1 MSIALSP
8 SRLAHLRQ
16 RTIWTLVA
24 GVAIGSTGHIAAV
37 TVGTIVAAEITGSS
51 ALAGLPAASVILGSA
66 LGSVLLSMLMA
77 RRGRRPGLSLGYVIS
92 VIGAFV
98 AASAVVSQSLP
109 TLILGTMLIGFGNS
123 SNQLSRYV
131 AADMYPFHRRAA
143 TIGTVVWA
151 ATVGAVLG
159 PNLVGPSGNVATA
172 LGLPPLTG
180 AYLVPIVFVGA
191 AAILSFVAL
200 RPDPYALADAVHDP
214 MDPGTTP
221 VRELVR
227 RPTVAAALIGLV
239 ASQVVMVLIMT
250 MTPVHMI
257 AHGHHIETVGIVI
270 SGHTFGMYALSPL
283 SGRLTDRFGSPTV
296 IAAGLTVTASASVLA
311 ALAPPDGGV
320 LLFLALFLLGYGWNL
335 GFVAGSTMLTHGVDI
350 ADRTR
355 LQGAA
360 DSLIWSSSA
369 LASLGSGIVLAY
381 ASYAALGLLGA
392 AFVVIPLWIIVSRRP
407 ALSAAA

>member
-1 MSIALSP
+1 
-8 SRLAHLRQ
+8 
-16 RTIWTLVA
+16 
-24 GVAIGSTGHIAAV
+24 
-37 TVGTIVAAEITGSS
+37 
-51 ALAGLPAASVILGSA
+51 
-66 LGSVLLSMLMA
+66 
-77 RRGRRPGLSLGYVIS
+77 
-92 VIGAFV
+92 
-98 AASAVVSQSLP
+98 
-109 TLILGTMLIGFGNS
+109 
-123 SNQLSRYV
+123 
-131 AADMYPFHRRAA
+131 MYSFYRRAA

-151 ATVGAVLG
+151 ATVGVVLG
-159 PNLVGPSGNVATA
+159 PNLVGSSGNVATA

-221 VRELVR
+221 VRELIR

-250 MTPVHMI
+250 MTPVHMT
-257 AHGHHIETVGIVI
+257 AHGHHIETVGLVI
-270 SGHTFGMYALSPL
+270 SGHTFGMYALSPV

-296 IAAGLTVTASASVLA
+296 IATGLTVTASASILA
-311 ALAPPDGGV
+311 AVAPPDGGV

-335 GFVAGSTMLTHGVDI
+335 GFVAGSTLLTHGVDV

-369 LASLGSGIVLAY
+369 LASLGSGIVLAF

-407 ALSAAA
+407 ALSGAT